1 MPATTEIRTTIEQST
16 LVLEPNEISILQK
29 KINMRDGF
37 RFNMLNVDLFLD
49 NIFVD
54 VTGETWAG
62 VVEIIVSPNQI
73 IYTDMTI
80 AGFANRTPAAGTDY
94 VLFKGILNGG
104 AREFNPIFEG
114 TQFPNSFAEYQTDL
128 AWYSP
133 HLYITVVF
141 HSTVNF
147 TLVDLC
153 LSFLFSVSNTKVPSL
168 TSILG
173 KFTER
178 QALNIAAI
186 ASNGRLINPQYNVGM
201 ISPSWKWGG
210 IRPSLMAKSDAFAEF
225 FYRSATQEADKTLDT
240 TQLRIFAKLARQ
252 MVPNPEP
259 FGTPNTVKGSI
270 PDWFRLSLNEGIEAG
285 AVRPQ
290 WPPLKH
296 NDNGNV
302 LTF

>member
-1 MPATTEIRTTIEQST
+1 
-16 LVLEPNEISILQK
+16 
-29 KINMRDGF
+29 
-37 RFNMLNVDLFLD
+37 
-49 NIFVD
+49 
-54 VTGETWAG
+54 
-62 VVEIIVSPNQI
+62 
-73 IYTDMTI
+73 
-80 AGFANRTPAAGTDY
+80 
-94 VLFKGILNGG
+94 
-104 AREFNPIFEG
+104 
-114 TQFPNSFAEYQTDL
+114 
-128 AWYSP
+128 
-133 HLYITVVF
+133 
-141 HSTVNF
+141 
-147 TLVDLC
+147 
-153 LSFLFSVSNTKVPSL
+153 
-168 TSILG
+168 
-173 KFTER
+173 
-178 QALNIAAI
+178 
-186 ASNGRLINPQYNVGM
+186 M

-252 MVPNPEP
+252 MGPNPEP